1 MRATILFLIIFV
13 CSHFSVEGSVFIFK
27 SGKSVHGEIRY
38 EDQATIRIME
48 KSGLEMTLR
57 KSELNLSATTLANQQ
72 AALPPPSSEQE
83 TLADVTKPEPEKR
96 RAKLYTNR
104 DVKFATA
111 PFVAPQPETNQ
122 AWLKSLAKLEREFVR
137 LQGACRGAGTGP
149 NLSKVLRSHTYTVN
163 GKPVR
168 ITGYW
173 ADPANIEQAK
183 QICARA
189 IAGEETL
196 HQARRSYRDY
206 LERQKN
212 QHNSLSA
219 Q

>member
-1 MRATILFLIIFV
+1 MRATILFMMIFV
-13 CSHFSVEGSVFIFK
+13 YSHHSAQGAVFIFK
-27 SGKSVHGEIRY
+27 SGKSIQGEIRY
-38 EDQATIRIME
+38 EDHATIRILE
-48 KSGLEMTLR
+48 ESGLEMTLR
-57 KSELNLSATTLANQQ
+57 KSELNLSATTSANERAARMVLQ
-72 AALPPPSSEQE
+72 AEE
-83 TLADVTKPEPEKR
+83 KPEVVTAKPEEEKR
-96 RAKLYTNR
+96 RARLYTNR
-104 DVKFATA
+104 DVQVEAA

-122 AWLKSLAKLEREFVR
+122 AWQKSLAKLEREFAR

-149 NLSKVLRSHTYTVN
+149 NLSKILRSHTYTVN

-173 ADPANIEQAK
+173 ADPANIEHAK

-189 IAGEETL
+189 IATEETL

-212 QHNSLSA
+212 QHNSLTA

>member
-27 SGKSVHGEIRY
+27 SGKSIHGEIRY
-38 EDQATIRIME
+38 EDHATIRIME

-57 KSELNLSATTLANQQ
+57 KSELNLSATTLANQH
-72 AALPPPSSEQE
+72 AAPPSLSEQE
-83 TLADVTKPEPEKR
+83 KLEDVITKPEPEKR

-104 DVKFATA
+104 DVKFSTP
-111 PFVAPQPETNQ
+111 PFLAPQPETNQ
-122 AWLKSLAKLEREFVR
+122 AWQKSIAKLEREFVR
-137 LQGACRGAGTGP
+137 LQGACRGAGTGA

-173 ADPANIEQAK
+173 ADPANIEEAK

-196 HQARRSYRDY
+196 NQARRSYRDY
-206 LERQKN
+206 LERKKN